1 MKELL
6 GRIQVCTW
14 SVCKWNTSPSQMIK
28 TFQNFHISGF
38 FVMLLL
44 QHQAV
49 LFILVDILGIIRQM
63 IGLLNL
69 KT

>member
-6 GRIQVCTW
+6 GRIQACTW
-14 SVCKWNTSPSQMIK
+14 SISKWNTSPMIK

-49 LFILVDILGIIRQM
+49 LFILVDILGIIRQI